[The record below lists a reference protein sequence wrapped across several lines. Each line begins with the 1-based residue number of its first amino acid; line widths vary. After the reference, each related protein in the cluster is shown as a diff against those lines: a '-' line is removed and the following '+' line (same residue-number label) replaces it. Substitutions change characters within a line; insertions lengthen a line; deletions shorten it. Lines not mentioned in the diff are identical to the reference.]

1 MATPKPKNIYPC
13 TMAELYTICRMGW
26 NSFIANIA
34 VFSNFLTT
42 YTAQFGQDALDEIDA
57 AEAMPEFQER
67 NEATELAL
75 VDLKQAGKK
84 SLFHWKSLKRYIRV
98 SFPEEDHK
106 AMWESAGED
115 HYEMANQKNW
125 GELRN
130 MLTAGQNFI
139 VANTALLVA
148 GGMPATFA
156 ASYAGSRTIY
166 NDALT
171 NFTNLELDE
180 VEGTDQKVIANN
192 LLYNRLMD
200 MFEDGTHL
208 FEDVPAKRERFVF
221 THLKE
226 IITNPGNSSGANDI
240 VIAGTMT
247 DGGTFLPLASKEL
260 KVKVVETEEELTL
273 LTNAEGMFKFRFVNL
288 AADFAGTVVVKAAVV
303 GYEDFET
310 TLAVEAGES
319 YVADIVLVPQ
329 TE

>member
-1 MATPKPKNIYPC
+1 MAAPKPKAEYNA

-26 NSFIANIA
+26 NSYIANIA
-34 VFSNFLTT
+34 VFTNFLTT
-42 YTAQFGQDALDEIDA
+42 YTLQFGQDMLDEVDA

-75 VDLKQAGKK
+75 VELKKAAKK
-84 SLFHWKSLKRYIRV
+84 ALFNWKSLNRYIRA
-98 SFPEEDHK
+98 SFPEEDRK
-106 AMWESAGED
+106 AMWESAGSD
-115 HYEMANQKNW
+115 HYDKASNQNW

-139 VANTALLVA
+139 AGHTAELVA

-156 ASYAGSRTIY
+156 GVYAGSRTIY

-171 NFTNLELDE
+171 DFTNLELDE
-180 VEGTDQKVIANN
+180 VEGTDLKVIANN
-192 LLYNRLMD
+192 QLHQKLMD

-208 FEDVPAKRERFVF
+208 FEDVPAKHERFVF
-221 THLKE
+221 AHLKE

-247 DGGTFLPLASKEL
+247 DGSTFLPLSNKE
-260 KVKVVETEEELTL
+260 VKAKMLETEEELTL
-273 LTNAEGMFKFRFVNL
+273 LTNAEGMFRFRFVNL
-288 AADFAGTVVVKAAVV
+288 AADFAGTVTVKAAVE
-303 GYEDFET
+303 GYKDFET
-310 TLAVEAGES
+310 SLPVAAGQS
-319 YVADIVLVPQ
+319 YVADLVLVPL